1 VNEVFLRVIAQ
12 MLMDEK
18 IREGKSEYV
27 EEIREIAE
35 ELEPH
40 FEEDY
45 PKKLLRVQH
54 PGEQPWMR
62 LYRKERWQPKTRTA
76 TGRVFTTLQKIQQ
89 ADDFKLQFKEDFKE
103 TGIAETNP
111 KGTLKNY
118 LLYDLPL
125 YNSIETFIFSIGLS
139 RYLENPNAAIFIG
152 PDIESWIK
160 EPLNQGALINFE
172 EPYPQVFEE
181 EDIIFKDDY
190 TLIVKLEQYK
200 AKDMNGNYMK
210 WDQFLTITEMG
221 LVLTRQIKPYAKDVN
236 PFDQFVIDYDFKA
249 CPVVT
254 VGSVIY
260 EVEDGQLIYNSVLTP
275 CLPAWNDALF
285 MNDDFLVNK
294 ALHSNPIF
302 WRYKNSPCK
311 TCNGTGM
318 RINKSDNTQSTCNTC
333 NGNGLASE
341 GSPFA
346 SIEINLQ
353 KKNATN
359 PDVQTPTGAPAGYI
373 QLDIEALKFQKQ
385 EIDDDIYRGFQAIG
399 LELLANVPAAQSGIA
414 KQYDRKEINTFFFQV
429 AIHLGYLIEE
439 ISQLIFLQR
448 YASEIDNGLINKDQ
462 IKANIPTVVIP
473 TDYDIITTE
482 VLSANLSESI
492 KSGFDP
498 IITNGLTRQYTEKV
512 FGENSYQ
519 LKLLKVKTIID
530 PLPYMTTEE
539 KLTLKDSMGCS
550 DLDYVTSAYLPAFVN
565 QLLEADMMWLD
576 KDRKVQREDVRKL
589 AQEKLAEIKS
599 SIIPIMPIGG

>member
-550 DLDYVTSAYLPAFVN
+550 ELDYVTSAYLPAFVN

-576 KDRKVQREDVRKL
+576 KDRKIQREDVRKL

>member
-1 VNEVFLRVIAQ
+1 MNEVFLRVIAQ
-12 MLMDEK
+12 MLMDDK

-40 FEEDY
+40 FDEDY

-54 PGEQPWMR
+54 PGEQPWMKD
-62 LYRKERWQPKTRTA
+62 YRKERWQPKTRTA

-89 ADDFKLQFKEDFKE
+89 ADDFKVQFKEDFKE

-111 KGTLKNY
+111 KGTLKQY
-118 LLYDLPL
+118 LTYDLPK
-125 YNSIETFIFSIGLS
+125 YKSIETFTFSIGLS
-139 RYLENPNAAIFIG
+139 KYLENPNAAIFIG

-160 EPLNQGALINFE
+160 EPLNQGAAINWE
-172 EPYPQVFEE
+172 EPFPQIFEE
-181 EDIIFKDDY
+181 EDILFKDEY
-190 TLIVKLEQYK
+190 TLIVKLDQYK

-221 LVLTRQIKPYAKDVN
+221 LVLTRQIKPYAKDVD
-236 PFDQFVIDYDFKA
+236 PFDQYFIDHDFKA
-249 CPVVT
+249 YPVVT
-254 VGSVIY
+254 VGSVIC
-260 EVEDGQLIYNSVLTP
+260 EIEDGQIVYDSVLTP

-285 MNDDFLVNK
+285 GNDDFLVNK

-311 TCNGTGM
+311 TCNGTGV
-318 RINKSDNTQSTCNTC
+318 RINKGDNTQSTCSTC
-333 NGNGLASE
+333 NGNGLGSE

-346 SIEINLQ
+346 TIEINLQ

-373 QLDIEALKFQKQ
+373 QLDIAALEFQKK

-399 LELLANVPAAQSGIA
+399 LELLANVPMAQSGIA

-429 AIHLGYLIEE
+429 AVHLGYLIEIMSE
-439 ISQLIFLQR
+439 LTFLQR
-448 YASEIDNGLINKDQ
+448 YASEIDNGLVNQDQ
-462 IKANIPTVVIP
+462 IKANTPNVVIP

-482 VLSANLSESI
+482 VLSANLSQAI
-492 KSGFDP
+492 KDGFDP
-498 IITNGLTRQYTEKV
+498 IITNGLTKQYTEKV

-519 LKLLKVKTIID
+519 MKLIAVKSVID

-539 KLTLKDSMGCS
+539 KLVLKDSMGCS

-565 QLLEADMMWLD
+565 QLIEGNPEWLD
-576 KDRKVQREDVRKL
+576 ADRKKQRADVNTLALAKL
-589 AQEKLAEIKS
+589 KEIKAG
-599 SIIPIMPIGG
+599 IIPVVPIGG